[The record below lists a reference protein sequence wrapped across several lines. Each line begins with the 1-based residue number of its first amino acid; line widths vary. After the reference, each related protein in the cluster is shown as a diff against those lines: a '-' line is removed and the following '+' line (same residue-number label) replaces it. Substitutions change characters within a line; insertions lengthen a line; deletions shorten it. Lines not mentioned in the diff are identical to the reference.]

1 MINALFV
8 CWLIGGIV
16 TIICRLYEIYE
27 YKKHAKYD
35 EERRD
40 EI

>member
-1 MINALFV
+1 MINVLFV

-16 TIICRLYEIYE
+16 TIICRLYEICE
-27 YKKHAKYD
+27 YKKHTKHD